1 MLDSIFKSGQASD
14 IVAILS
20 KYDDE
25 AIVAI
30 NKILDK
36 DAVATLIRD
45 YGDDGVK
52 VAVKGGDYLVK
63 AINNLDDDAAELFVK
78 TVSKQSD
85 EFFDIV
91 KNCDDCI
98 DDVIKH
104 TIADCDKFPD
114 VLLNANQKGG
124 ILRVNDV
131 VKGANSA
138 EDILSTGR
146 KITEGTDEW
155 KKVSMYYEEQVDII
169 RNKNKGVHAL
179 GQNVSYTE
187 LNINGSKNSIQATSG
202 SKQIDGFADLVG
214 NKDNTIDPQRFFET
228 KYIDRAGNI
237 GEGWNRAID
246 TEAKTLEQIVRD
258 LGSVKDADGTILWSK
273 VSSTGA
279 INIFTELAPCSSCR
293 SVIEQFN
300 RAYPGIVVNVY
311 WK

>member
-25 AIVAI
+25 EIVAI

-36 DAVATLIRD
+36 DAVAALIRD
-45 YGDDGVK
+45 YGDDGFK

-63 AINNLDDDAAELFVK
+63 AINNLDDDATELFVK
-78 TVSKQSD
+78 TASKQSD

-104 TIADCDKFPD
+104 TIADGDKFPD

-124 ILRVNDV
+124 ILRVN
-131 VKGANSA
+131 
-138 EDILSTGR
+138 
-146 KITEGTDEW
+146 DEW

-187 LNINGSKNSIQATSG
+187 LNINGSK
-202 SKQIDGFADLVG
+202 QIDGFADLVG
-214 NKDNTIDPQRFFET
+214 NKYNTIDLQRFFET
-228 KYIDRAGNI
+228 KFVDNNNVISEN
-237 GEGWNRAID
+237 GWNRSVD
-246 TEAKTLEQIVRD
+246 TEAKALEQIVRD
-258 LGSVKDADGTILWSK
+258 LGSVKNADGTVTWAK

-279 INIFTELAPCSSCR
+279 INIFSELEPCSSCR
-293 SVIEQFN
+293 SVIKQFN

>member
-1 MLDSIFKSGQASD
+1 MRDSIFKSGQASD

-36 DAVATLIRD
+36 DAVAALIRD
-45 YGDDGVK
+45 CGDDGVK

-78 TVSKQSD
+78 TASKQSD

-104 TIADCDKFPD
+104 TIADGDKFPD

>member
-104 TIADCDKFPD
+104 TIA
-114 VLLNANQKGG
+114 
-124 ILRVNDV
+124 
-131 VKGANSA
+131 
-138 EDILSTGR
+138 
-146 KITEGTDEW
+146 
-155 KKVSMYYEEQVDII
+155 
-169 RNKNKGVHAL
+169 
-179 GQNVSYTE
+179 
-187 LNINGSKNSIQATSG
+187 
-202 SKQIDGFADLVG
+202 
-214 NKDNTIDPQRFFET
+214 
-228 KYIDRAGNI
+228 
-237 GEGWNRAID
+237 
-246 TEAKTLEQIVRD
+246 
-258 LGSVKDADGTILWSK
+258 
-273 VSSTGA
+273 
-279 INIFTELAPCSSCR
+279 
-293 SVIEQFN
+293 
-300 RAYPGIVVNVY
+300 
-311 WK
+311 